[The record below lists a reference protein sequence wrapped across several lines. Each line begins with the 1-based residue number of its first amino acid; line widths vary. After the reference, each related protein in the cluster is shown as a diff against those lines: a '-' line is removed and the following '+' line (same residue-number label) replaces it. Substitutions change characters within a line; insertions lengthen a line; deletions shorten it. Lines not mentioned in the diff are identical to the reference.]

1 MKDAWKNY
9 LLYVISKPL
18 KCLAEK
24 DFETFKI
31 YKPNSNT
38 QSLHKIGYLECFARI
53 FSSISPWLSH
63 EVNPILDDVLKCFEH
78 TLPYFDDLDLF
89 SVRQSLV
96 ECGYICYGFLI
107 SAFWNKLSDSA
118 KENLI
123 KYVKKARLLNSE
135 PWQYKMNW
143 LLFHMIIEVFLKSI
157 GSDYDNTFIIN
168 SIDIVNKWYCGDGFY
183 MDGNK
188 KFKMDYYNSYTIQP
202 FFIEILKAMKHP
214 LLPVA
219 IERCILYSE
228 FLERI
233 IGEDGSYPPL
243 GRSIVYRFGTFHL
256 LSYCILNGHISKHHS
271 YGQLQQALTKVIKK
285 SINHITE
292 DGFLTLGFTGKQES
306 LADPYSNTG
315 SCYLT
320 CLIFLPL
327 GLSQEHEFWT
337 SDAPF
342 TQMLAWNNKPFVKYI
357 IDNNDKVEKL

>member
-1 MKDAWKNY
+1 M
-9 LLYVISKPL
+9 
-18 KCLAEK
+18 
-24 DFETFKI
+24 
-31 YKPNSNT
+31 
-38 QSLHKIGYLECFARI
+38 
-53 FSSISPWLSH
+53 
-63 EVNPILDDVLKCFEH
+63 
-78 TLPYFDDLDLF
+78 
-89 SVRQSLV
+89 
-96 ECGYICYGFLI
+96 
-107 SAFWNKLSDSA
+107 
-118 KENLI
+118 
-123 KYVKKARLLNSE
+123 
-135 PWQYKMNW
+135 
-143 LLFHMIIEVFLKSI
+143 
-157 GSDYDNTFIIN
+157 
-168 SIDIVNKWYCGDGFY
+168 
-183 MDGNK
+183 
-188 KFKMDYYNSYTIQP
+188 
-202 FFIEILKAMKHP
+202 
-214 LLPVA
+214 PVA